1 MVSKSSESSSG
12 TGIIKLKST
21 EAFGKSATKE
31 DIDRLEKSLADLL
44 KLNTQHTSQV
54 KALKEE
60 KQANQLSINRLN
72 ENKEKWKKGDGDIVL
87 LAEELSAIKFTQSIF
102 T

>member
-54 KALKEE
+54 KAL
-60 KQANQLSINRLN
+60 
-72 ENKEKWKKGDGDIVL
+72 
-87 LAEELSAIKFTQSIF
+87 
-102 T
+102 